1 MILNF
6 AGRQNELEYLQNCYD
21 SNRFEFVVI
30 YGRRRIGK
38 TTLIKKFIEDKKS
51 LYFLCDKA
59 GTERNASRF
68 KRTAARFLGEPPIES
83 NDLYD
88 IFDNLTRKSTKRSI
102 IVLDEFSYLAEKD
115 DAIPSIFQNI
125 TDENLKESGC
135 MLILCGSSMSMMEKG
150 VLSHNSPLYGRKT
163 GHIKL
168 GELNFHDM
176 QKFYPENSPWENVE
190 FFSVVGG
197 VPHYL
202 EKFSDEKDIRE
213 NITQELF
220 SKTGRL
226 YEEVEFLLR
235 EEFREPD
242 LYKAILTAIGSGCT
256 RVVEIANR
264 ASIPANDLPKYLKP
278 LLSLGIIRK
287 EYSTTDFKKRKP
299 HYNFMDNLANF
310 WFSFCEPFK
319 SELEFMELALP
330 LQYLDKSFNSFVGK
344 RFEEIVREQLIQKVI
359 PFPVGRIGKLWYG
372 PIEIDV
378 MAADAEGK
386 RVALAEI
393 KYKERVDSL
402 KLKKELDSK
411 VDTLSLKADHISY
424 LFIAK
429 SFSKKIEGCYTLNDL
444 LSMGQSEQL

>member
-1 MILNF
+1 MVLNF
-6 AGRQNELEYLQNCYD
+6 VGRQNELEYLQNRYD
-21 SNRFEFVVI
+21 SNHFEFMVI

-59 GTERNASRF
+59 GTKRNASRF
-68 KRTAARFLGEPPIES
+68 KRSAARFLDEPPIES

-88 IFDNLTRKSTKRSI
+88 IFDNLTKKSTERMI
-102 IVLDEFSYLAEKD
+102 VVLDEFSYLTEKD

-168 GELNFHDM
+168 RELNFNDVR
-176 QKFYPENSPWENVE
+176 KFYPERSLSENVG

-202 EKFSDEKDIRE
+202 EKLSTKLDLRE
-213 NITQELF
+213 NIIQELF
-220 SKTGRL
+220 AKTGRL

-242 LYKAILTAIGSGCT
+242 IYKAILTAISSGCT
-256 RVVEIANR
+256 RVVEIANQ

-299 HYNFMDNLANF
+299 HYNFKDNLANF

-319 SELEFMELALP
+319 SELELMELALP
-330 LQYLDKSFNSFVGK
+330 IQYLDKNINSFIGK

-386 RVALAEI
+386 SVVLAEI
-393 KYKERVDSL
+393 KYKENVDPL
-402 KLKKELDSK
+402 KLKKALDSK
-411 VDTLSLKADHISY
+411 VKTLSLKADHISY

-429 SFSKKIEGCYTLNDL
+429 SFSKKIEGCYTLSDL
-444 LSMGQSEQL
+444 LSM